1 MRNSPL
7 TLLSSLL
14 LVPAGLCLPHAFSGL
29 EGRATT
35 PVAPPKDACVAG
47 PVKDK
52 TAIWVARDGA
62 TGGLSVSA
70 SLSIQ
75 VHVEVEQ
82 YKGYFIVAAD
92 LESEGVWPGTNRISL
107 KDKTD
112 VDIQPFWDTG
122 LTPIL
127 PAGQTALDGNFSV
140 WINSDAAKTA
150 NYAQDSV
157 EYDWPGMWPRFD
169 MSIDTKSN
177 TGYFVVKFMNPAQG
191 VTTFA
196 VENITSYLCGTSQ

>member
-35 PVAPPKDACVAG
+35 APKDACAAG
-47 PVKDK
+47 PVKEK
-52 TAIWVARDGA
+52 TAIWTAREGA
-62 TGGLSVSA
+62 SGGISA
-70 SLSIQ
+70 STSLSIQ
-75 VHVEVEQ
+75 VHAENEQ
-82 YKGYFIVAAD
+82 YKGYFIVTAD
-92 LESEGVWPGTNRISL
+92 LENQGVWPGTNRMAL

-122 LTPIL
+122 LTAIAVDGKP
-127 PAGQTALDGNFSV
+127 TGNFSV
-140 WINSDAAKTA
+140 WINSDAAQTP
-150 NYAQDSV
+150 NYAQDSA

-169 MSIDTKSN
+169 MSIDSTSN
-177 TGYFVVKFMNPAQG
+177 AQYFVVEFKNPGQG

-196 VENITSYLCGTSQ
+196 VENVTSHLCAPGQ